1 MGYHT
6 LPATYVS
13 HVALNVSHLER
24 SLIFYKQVLGFR
36 VFEQTNNRVSLT
48 AGSGNPI
55 LTLYEIKDTEPNQGE
70 SSGLYHIALLL
81 PSRRFLAE
89 LYIYARK
96 NEVLFEGAA
105 DHLTSESVYLSDP
118 DGNGLEIYVDR
129 PSSDWMW
136 NDGRVAMDLI
146 PLDTKDLLQEN
157 VGKWNGIPPGTR
169 IGHVHLRVRSL
180 EESTR
185 FYTQYFPY
193 QVVSKYGNQA
203 IFLSTE
209 KYHHHIALNT
219 WKDGMFVKGA
229 SFGMRSFTLEM
240 TAEYRI
246 CALKKLRDDGH
257 EVDCISEHYVVE
269 DPVGNTIYF

>member
-6 LPATYVS
+6 LPATFVS

-36 VFEQTNNRVSLT
+36 VFEHTNNRVSLT
-48 AGSGNPI
+48 AGNGNPI

-89 LYIYARK
+89 LYIYARE

-118 DGNGLEIYVDR
+118 DGNGLEIYADR
-129 PSSDWMW
+129 PSSEWMW
-136 NDGRVAMDLI
+136 KNGRVAIDLI
-146 PLDTKDLLQEN
+146 PLDTKDLLQET
-157 VGKWNGIPPGTR
+157 VGEWKGIPPGSR

-180 EESTR
+180 EESTC
-185 FYTQYFPY
+185 FYTRYFPY
-193 QVVSKYGNQA
+193 QVVSKYGSQA
-203 IFLSTE
+203 IYLSTE

-219 WKDGMFVKGA
+219 WKNGVFVKGA
-229 SFGMRSFTLEM
+229 SFGIRSFTLAM
-240 TAEYRI
+240 TAQQRI
-246 CALKKLRDDGH
+246 CTLRKLRADGY
-257 EVDCISEHYVVE
+257 EVDCIGEHYIVE
-269 DPVGNTIYF
+269 DPVGNTIFF